1 MPVLGDLHAK
11 VIVWH
16 DHLSEFLSI
25 DQFFLENE
33 EQSVELCH
41 LAANEVAVHFHWHI
55 HFQVIFSSYAAH
67 VNLIY

>member
-41 LAANEVAVHFHWHI
+41 LAANEVAVHFH
-55 HFQVIFSSYAAH
+55 
-67 VNLIY
+67 